1 MGAGLN
7 AREDHRRKGRL
18 THLARAPVGFLLA
31 KRPEPEEIEEWRTI

>member
-18 THLARAPVGFLLA
+18 THLARAQVGFLLVE
-31 KRPEPEEIEEWRTI
+31 RPDPEEIEEWRII

>member
-18 THLARAPVGFLLA
+18 TQLARAQVGFLLVE
-31 KRPEPEEIEEWRTI
+31 RPDPEEIEEWRII